1 MTAAGPAGRPGDVRR
16 PPGVARVALVAVTVL
31 ACLLLSPGH
40 SVAAPRQHAH
50 ADNNEAALKLLRHSA
65 EAAQTCPYTGVQ
77 VIAAWSGAGTSTSIV
92 DVAHRPGQGTTMRVR
107 GTGNDPGGATYTID
121 DPSRQQAPAG
131 GLSGPS
137 AEQLWLL
144 GRNYTLHPAADADA
158 DAPGTVDG
166 RPTDVV
172 EARRADGT
180 VAARFWLDRAEHLLL
195 RREIF
200 DTSGHLV
207 QSSAFVSLDLHDDG
221 DGGGGTQPR
230 APWGDRLRQADIAKL
245 RGSGWTIPG
254 ALPGGLTLY
263 DARRGGGA
271 SRPVLHLG
279 YSDGLSVVSVFVQR
293 GRLDGPRMTGW
304 RRVERDRGVMYVSG
318 GVQQRLTWA
327 AHGFVYTVFAD
338 APIHETRRVV
348 AALPH
353 EPRPGFWTRIG
364 NGLERVASWLNPFA

>member
-1 MTAAGPAGRPGDVRR
+1 MTLAGPARRPGSGFSKPGMVR
-16 PPGVARVALVAVTVL
+16 AALLAVTVL
-31 ACLLLSPGH
+31 ACLLLTPGQAI
-40 SVAAPRQHAH
+40 AAPRHHAP
-50 ADNNEAALKLLRHSA
+50 AENDEAALKLLRRSA
-65 EAAQTCPYTGVQ
+65 DAARTCPYTGVQ

-92 DVAHRPGQGTTMRVR
+92 DVAHRPGHGTTMRVR
-107 GTGNDPGGATYTID
+107 GTGSDPSGAAYTLD
-121 DPSRQQAPAG
+121 DPSRQDAPVG

-144 GRNYTLHPAADADA
+144 SRNYTVHPAGDTDMP
-158 DAPGTVDG
+158 DTVGG

-180 VAARFWLDRAEHLLL
+180 VAARFWIDRAEHLLL

-200 DTSGHLV
+200 DTSGRLV
-207 QSSAFVSLDLHDDG
+207 QASAFVSLKLND
-221 DGGGGTQPR
+221 DGGGGGGVKTR
-230 APWGDRLRQADIAKL
+230 RPWGDRLRQADIARL
-245 RGSGWTIPG
+245 RRAGWTIP
-254 ALPGGLTLY
+254 ASLPGGLTLY
-263 DARRGGGA
+263 DARRGGGP
-271 SRPVLHLG
+271 SRPVVHLG

-304 RRVERDRGVMYVSG
+304 RRVERHRDVMYVSG
-318 GVQQRLTWA
+318 AVQQRLTWA

-338 APIHETRRVV
+338 APIHLTQRVV

-364 NGLERVASWLNPFA
+364 HGLRRVGSWLNPFA